1 MSYSDYLVQWRT
13 PGQGGSPA
21 VNTRQLWRR
30 ETRTYRTITDRRSA
44 FGDKVRD
51 CAELVVVAVY
61 LAAVFA
67 EMVML
72 FGPAIH

>member
-13 PGQGGSPA
+13 PDQRDSPA
-21 VNTRQLWRR
+21 ANTRQLWRR

-44 FGDKVRD
+44 FGDKIGD
-51 CAELVVVAVY
+51 FAELVVVAVY

-67 EMVML
+67 EMAML
-72 FGPAIH
+72 LGPAIH

>member
-13 PGQGGSPA
+13 PGKGGAPA
-21 VNTRQLWRR
+21 VTTRQLWRR
-30 ETRTYRTITDRRSA
+30 EIWPYRNFTDLRPA

-51 CAELVVVAVY
+51 FAELVVVAVY
-61 LAAVFA
+61 VAAVFA